1 MSRNI
6 LLALMLALV
15 LTACNQQK
23 AGGSAEVAQ
32 SKESSFPYVTID
44 QMLDLSK
51 SARSELA
58 QRCQGVQ
65 NTTCS
70 DFKGETFKKRDE
82 LAKTFC
88 DMSEEQRLSKGATNA
103 LPRKVKCNV
112 YY

>member
-1 MSRNI
+1 MGRNI
-6 LLALMLALV
+6 LLALMLTLV

-23 AGGSAEVAQ
+23 AAGSTEVGQ
-32 SKESSFPYVTID
+32 SKELPFPSIAID
-44 QMLDLSK
+44 QMLDLNK
-51 SARSELA
+51 SERFELA
-58 QRCQGVQ
+58 QRCQGAQ

-70 DFKGETFKKRDE
+70 DFKGEVFKKRDE

-88 DMSEEQRLSKGATNA
+88 DMAEEQRLSKGAANA